1 MKRIVKGIAVLL
13 WAAGLLYGCTPQ
25 TGAPTGEILPKI
37 TVGSDNYPP
46 YVYLDHNGD
55 PTGIDVDI
63 ATEAFRRM
71 GIQAVFATIDWE
83 QKTEM
88 LENGEIDCIWGCF
101 SMAGREQAYEWA
113 GPYMI
118 SRQVIAVN
126 AKSELYTWDDL
137 EGKSIAVQSTGKPE
151 EIFLKEKPSG
161 CPEFGDVMSLED
173 RGVQYAAL
181 DCGYVDAIA
190 AHETAIRQYMKDYRA
205 DFRILERP
213 VLVTGIGVAFSK
225 ADDRGLAQRLS
236 VILEQMRRDGTMQR
250 MVGKYLDDPETFL
263 EVEKLEY

>member
-1 MKRIVKGIAVLL
+1 MKRITALFLTCLL
-13 WAAGLLYGCTPQ
+13 SVGLLCGC
-25 TGAPTGEILPKI
+25 GAQQPEPALPEII
-37 TVGSDNYPP
+37 IGSDTYPP
-46 YVYLDHNGD
+46 YVYLDDNGD
-55 PTGIDVDI
+55 PTGIDVEI

-71 GIQAVFATIDWE
+71 GYQAVFTTIDWE
-83 QKTEM
+83 QKKT
-88 LENGEIDCIWGCF
+88 LVDSGEIDCIWGCF
-101 SMAGREQAYEWA
+101 SMSGREHDYQWA
-113 GPYMI
+113 GPYAI
-118 SRQVIAVN
+118 SRQVIAVD
-126 AKSELYTWDDL
+126 AGSDIYTMGDL
-137 EGKSIAVQSTGKPE
+137 AGKTIAVQSTGKPE